1 MFTVGQIL
9 QEGTVFVNLIFLVDK
24 DSWWM
29 DVHVQLNCKLNLTK
43 HKVLNDKL
51 NLLCLALS
59 ELVGICDSTNY
70 VRQDSVPISFRNKR
84 IFLGFFWWLSYG
96 SDNSKVLCASI
107 SQKRRGWVTGLPLH
121 SKSSSSATCPVS
133 WLPRQKIQRTERG
146 VATALR
152 GAVPRWREVGAGAI
166 VGATHWVD
174 KRPREG
180 CRTPSLKKAYP
191 ALPWRLSYS
200 L

>member
-1 MFTVGQIL
+1 MC
-9 QEGTVFVNLIFLVDK
+9 
-24 DSWWM
+24 SWIANRIW
-29 DVHVQLNCKLNLTK
+29 QN
-43 HKVLNDKL
+43 
-51 NLLCLALS
+51 
-59 ELVGICDSTNY
+59 TNY
-70 VRQDSVPISFRNKR
+70 WMTSWTFYIRLCQSLWV
-84 IFLGFFWWLSYG
+84 FLTVQIIWGRTASQYHSETSAFFWGFLWWLSYG
-96 SDNSKVLCASI
+96 SDNSKVLCPSI